1 MTYNKKWDEFINE
14 LYSTAGHLLDGEP
27 RRVSAEAHYAGTK
40 ERADYQ
46 GLENYNENSKNPD
59 SRKITIRINRHEP
72 LNEEDCMDRKT
83 FAGKQSCVEKERGI
97 SPDDSG
103 GYVASI
109 LRNMGKLEEGMEEE
123 GLQELIGVSDMQYLA
138 QGNWGKVYSA
148 NHPER
153 GQVAVKI
160 LTSNDAK
167 GMGHIMREME
177 NYQLVGEAVE
187 NSSEVAKHFPKV
199 YDVRMKRTD
208 EGALGY
214 IVMELIKPSPYS
226 QEIVNTM
233 FSGLEY
239 YLAQEDPGFEQP
251 VPLSDEGALAGD
263 EIAIDRKTEYI
274 FLNDLDQIG
283 NMITDLSK
291 KVKKEIDISKVNQEE
306 IAAIYDVEKFKAA
319 IMSVFYNYFV
329 NAQTISDD
337 ALERRSQMASDNV
350 VSLFPNTARAMS
362 NANRVADGDFGERP
376 VAKLGVL
383 AVIASIAE
391 VMSKF
396 PSHPD
401 LEFEMIMMIEDAVKY
416 PRKLQ
421 LVPITY
427 INSTL
432 RNSAE
437 GRRDN
442 LPEAV
447 QSLEKAFVA
456 LKNQTGLIPK
466 DLQSLNIMVKDETGE
481 LVVVDFGNFYT

>member
-1 MTYNKKWDEFINE
+1 
-14 LYSTAGHLLDGEP
+14 
-27 RRVSAEAHYAGTK
+27 
-40 ERADYQ
+40 
-46 GLENYNENSKNPD
+46 
-59 SRKITIRINRHEP
+59 
-72 LNEEDCMDRKT
+72 
-83 FAGKQSCVEKERGI
+83 
-97 SPDDSG
+97 
-103 GYVASI
+103 
-109 LRNMGKLEEGMEEE
+109 
-123 GLQELIGVSDMQYLA
+123 
-138 QGNWGKVYSA
+138 
-148 NHPER
+148 
-153 GQVAVKI
+153 
-160 LTSNDAK
+160 
-167 GMGHIMREME
+167 
-177 NYQLVGEAVE
+177 
-187 NSSEVAKHFPKV
+187 
-199 YDVRMKRTD
+199 
-208 EGALGY
+208 
-214 IVMELIKPSPYS
+214 
-226 QEIVNTM
+226 M